1 MKRHNLQEELHGIWN
16 RRHLAL
22 LTLTAVF
29 LTAAVTTSHASA
41 LYILTDADDT
51 AIVLDS
57 AAKLPDLSS
66 QIVNVTTGG
75 KGYDVTLAAKQ
86 SVTVHRNGETQT
98 VQSRNESVSRLLERI
113 GIVPSPLETVAVDL
127 SGSGVEITVE
137 EEIIYYD
144 RVVEEVTFDTV
155 RIANPEM
162 KKGTEKVV
170 QEGADGVRTS
180 IYEVVFSNGRELSRQ
195 FVEELDSTAVDQIV
209 EYGTAEEQT
218 VSSVMSN
225 NKSAI
230 SNVSKNGDGSGT
242 LTLADGTTLN
252 FSAAKSM
259 TATAYTAGHGGVD
272 YCTATGTT
280 VRVGTVAVDKSVI
293 PLGTKLFIV
302 TTDGLVYG
310 TAVAEDTGVRG
321 NKVDLYF
328 DTYQQ
333 CISFG
338 RRSCT
343 VYILE

>member
-1 MKRHNLQEELHGIWN
+1 M
-16 RRHLAL
+16 
-22 LTLTAVF
+22 
-29 LTAAVTTSHASA
+29 
-41 LYILTDADDT
+41 
-51 AIVLDS
+51 
-57 AAKLPDLSS
+57 
-66 QIVNVTTGG
+66 
-75 KGYDVTLAAKQ
+75 
-86 SVTVHRNGETQT
+86 
-98 VQSRNESVSRLLERI
+98 
-113 GIVPSPLETVAVDL
+113 
-127 SGSGVEITVE
+127 
-137 EEIIYYD
+137 
-144 RVVEEVTFDTV
+144 VEEVTFDTV

>member
-1 MKRHNLQEELHGIWN
+1 MKRHNLQEKLHGIWN

-280 VRVGTVAVDKSVI
+280 VLVGTVAVDKSVI

>member
-1 MKRHNLQEELHGIWN
+1 MKRHNLQEKLHGIWN

-86 SVTVHRNGETQT
+86 TVTVHRNGETQT

-180 IYEVVFSNGRELSRQ
+180 IYEVVVSNGRELSRQ
-195 FVEELDSTAVDQIV
+195 VVEELDSTAVDQIV

>member
-1 MKRHNLQEELHGIWN
+1 MKRHNLQEKLHGIWN

-86 SVTVHRNGETQT
+86 TVTVHRNGETQT

-218 VSSVMSN
+218 ASSVMSN
-225 NKSAI
+225 YKSAI

>member
-1 MKRHNLQEELHGIWN
+1 MKRHNLQEKLHGIWN

-86 SVTVHRNGETQT
+86 TVTVHRNGETQT

-218 VSSVMSN
+218 ASSVMSN

>member
-1 MKRHNLQEELHGIWN
+1 MKRHNLQEKLHGIWN

-86 SVTVHRNGETQT
+86 TVTVHRNGETQT

-242 LTLADGTTLN
+242 LTLADGTALN

>member
-1 MKRHNLQEELHGIWN
+1 MKRHNLQEKLHGIWN

-218 VSSVMSN
+218 VSSVMAN